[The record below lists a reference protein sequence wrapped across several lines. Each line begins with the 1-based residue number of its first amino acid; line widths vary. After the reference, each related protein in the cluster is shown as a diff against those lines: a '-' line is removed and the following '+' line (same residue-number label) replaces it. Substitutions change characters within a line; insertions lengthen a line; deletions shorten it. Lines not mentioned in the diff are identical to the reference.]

1 MLLTFV
7 AVYVLLTIAIGFWAS
22 RNVKNTSDFVVAGKK
37 MPLAVAASAMFATW
51 FGSETLMGAPSVF
64 VEGGVLAIIEDPF
77 GAAMCLILVGAL
89 VARPLY
95 KLNILTFNDFYR
107 MRFGRKAEVVSA
119 VFMIPSY
126 LGWIAGQMVAMAVVL
141 NVLTGLPMVWGIAAC
156 TVVVVIYTYVGGM
169 WAVSITDFVQTIMI
183 LIGILALA
191 WEVNRQVGGP
201 SVVFASQPEG
211 FFRFVP
217 EWDLD
222 HMVHYFAAWIT
233 IGLGSIPGQDVFQRV
248 MSAKDEQ
255 TAVRSG
261 YVSGIMYLT
270 IGLIPLYIGLC
281 AKYLHPELLDGDNQ
295 SLLPAMAL
303 KYSSPVI
310 QVLFF
315 GALLSAILSTT
326 SGAILAPATV
336 LGENL
341 VKPMFQ
347 SLTDARLLLVMRLGV
362 VAIAAAAMWMALS
375 GSSIFELVA
384 QSSALSLVSLFV
396 PLMAGLY
403 WPSANEAG
411 SLASMVAGMGT
422 WIVCEFLLETQWP
435 SLVHGLFMSVF
446 AMWVVSLWPNKRQH
460 PAGTA

>member
-1 MLLTFV
+1 MLLAFI
-7 AVYVLLTIAIGFWAS
+7 ALYVLLTIAIGFVAS
-22 RNVKNTSDFVVAGKK
+22 RNVKNTSDFVVAGRK

-95 KLNILTFNDFYR
+95 RLNILTFNDFYR
-107 MRFGRKAEVVSA
+107 IRFGRKAEIVSA

-126 LGWIAGQMVAMAVVL
+126 LGWIAGQMVAMAVII
-141 NVLTGLPMVWGIAAC
+141 NVLTGIPLFWGVAAC

-183 LIGILALA
+183 IVGILALA
-191 WEVNRQVGGP
+191 WEVNHQAGGP
-201 SVVFASQPEG
+201 AAVFASQPDG

-217 EWDLD
+217 EWNLD
-222 HMVHYFAAWIT
+222 HIVHYFAAWIT

-248 MSAKDEQ
+248 MSAKDEK

-261 YVSGIMYLT
+261 YVSGLMYLT
-270 IGLIPLYIGLC
+270 IGLLPLYIGLC

-295 SLLPAMAL
+295 ALLPAMTL
-303 KYSSPVI
+303 KYSGLGI

-341 VKPMFQ
+341 VKPMFHNL
-347 SLTDARLLLVMRLGV
+347 SDRHLLLVMRLGV
-362 VAIAAAAMWMALS
+362 ILIAAASMWMALS

-403 WPSANEAG
+403 WPRANGAG
-411 SLASMVAGMGT
+411 ALAAMVVGMGT
-422 WIVCEFLLETQWP
+422 WIVCEFFLETHWP
-435 SLVHGLFMSVF
+435 SLVYGLFFSVF
-446 AMWVVSLWPNKRQH
+446 AMVLLSLLTGKSHSGSR
-460 PAGTA
+460 